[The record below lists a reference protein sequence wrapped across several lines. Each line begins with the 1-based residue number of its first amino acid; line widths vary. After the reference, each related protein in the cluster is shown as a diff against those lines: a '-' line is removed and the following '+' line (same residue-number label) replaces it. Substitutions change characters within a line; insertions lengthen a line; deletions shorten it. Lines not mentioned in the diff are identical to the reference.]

1 MNTGLAAPVELKNTP
16 DWSAAAQLLVDGCAH
31 APDAAYRTE
40 LLERLCLA
48 LGDQLYPAF
57 LTVLC
62 RVGEMGTPA
71 AQSAVAEALV
81 DALRSGRL
89 PAGRRAAWGAQRGA
103 FAGPA
108 PVPVTVTVQP
118 QFSGPSLG
126 HSLGQSLGPIEYLC
140 AWYADPGP
148 HQPPSAAAFDRA
160 LQSLLRLVGHSP
172 RARSLYA
179 QRLRALAEDPLG
191 GTLTRHTRHVLQ
203 QLADAWSAPLATP
216 QSTADACLTA
226 MGRSGFGALGAPQM
240 AHNSQVGSR

>member
-1 MNTGLAAPVELKNTP
+1 VVAPVELKAAP
-16 DWSAAAQLLVDGCAH
+16 HWAAAAQLLVDGCAH

-89 PAGRRAAWGAQRGA
+89 PAGRRAAWGASW
-103 FAGPA
+103 A
-108 PVPVTVTVQP
+108 P
-118 QFSGPSLG
+118 SSA
-126 HSLGQSLGPIEYLC
+126 QSLGPIEYLC

-148 HQPPSAAAFDRA
+148 HEAPSAAAFDRA

-203 QLADAWSAPLATP
+203 QLAEAWAAAQATP
-216 QSTADACLTA
+216 QSAADACLQA
-226 MGRSGFGALGAPQM
+226 MGRSGFGALGAPE
-240 AHNSQVGSR
+240 VPRR

>member
-1 MNTGLAAPVELKNTP
+1 MNHGPAASVELKAAP
-16 DWSAAAQLLVDGCAH
+16 DWGAAAQLLVDGCAH

-71 AQSAVAEALV
+71 AQAAVAEALV

-89 PAGRRAAWGAQRGA
+89 PAGRRAPWGAQRSVA
-103 FAGPA
+103 SLA
-108 PVPVTVTVQP
+108 PT
-118 QFSGPSLG
+118 
-126 HSLGQSLGPIEYLC
+126 HSQALGPIEYLC

-160 LQSLLRLVGHSP
+160 LQSLLRLVGHSS

-191 GTLTRHTRHVLQ
+191 GTLTRHTRSVLQ
-203 QLADAWSAPLATP
+203 QLAQAWSEPQATP
-216 QSTADACLTA
+216 RSAADACLHA
-226 MGRSGFGALGAPQM
+226 MGRSGFGALGAPEL
-240 AHNSQVGSR
+240 AAGVSSRRS

>member
-1 MNTGLAAPVELKNTP
+1 VNTARAAPVELKAAP
-16 DWSAAAQLLVDGCAH
+16 QWAVAAQLLVDGCAH

-40 LLERLCLA
+40 LLERLCLS

-62 RVGEMGTPA
+62 RVGETGSAA

-89 PAGRRAAWGAQRGA
+89 PAGRRAAWGAQRSPPL
-103 FAGPA
+103 GPM
-108 PVPVTVTVQP
+108 Q
-118 QFSGPSLG
+118 SLQ
-126 HSLGQSLGPIEYLC
+126 HSQAQSLGPIEYLC

-148 HQPPSAAAFDRA
+148 HEAPSAAAFDRA

-191 GTLTRHTRHVLQ
+191 GTLTRHTRGVLQ
-203 QLADAWSAPLATP
+203 QLAEAWAAPQATP
-216 QSTADACLTA
+216 QSASDACLQA
-226 MGRSGFGALGAPQM
+226 MGRSGFGALGAPELP
-240 AHNSQVGSR
+240 RR